1 MLLSDR
7 IIGSYNP
14 QVRVQVPDSPPP
26 ARLQVM
32 AWRFFDYL
40 QKTALPANIKTK
52 MEKLAETKEQGH
64 NLIITGLFSR

>member
-1 MLLSDR
+1 
-7 IIGSYNP
+7 
-14 QVRVQVPDSPPP
+14 
-26 ARLQVM
+26 M

-40 QKTALPANIKTK
+40 QKTALSANIKTK